1 MSPICCGCIQPVR
14 NLKPSHDNLFFR
26 TRRNPRLGLWT
37 RGAQERP
44 NQRCNVTL
52 LNPVWNVSH
61 QYSLSLSLS
70 LSPLSWVTGCR
81 NDRNTTGSMVSEGM
95 CLISRESTQ
104 CQSFTF
110 INNTRFIQ
118 LFQIPSLFSRLIKS
132 IRKYDTFLYVTSKRL
147 RAFVYHCDLTCV
159 SQPACRTNVTN
170 SGKWISR
177 TGTANV
183 PRNVS
188 RGNWSFRFLY
198 EVQNACSAST
208 F

>member
-70 LSPLSWVTGCR
+70 LL
-81 NDRNTTGSMVSEGM
+81 
-95 CLISRESTQ
+95 SRELPDAGTTATRQDLWCPKGCALSRGKARQ

-132 IRKYDTFLYVTSKRL
+132 IRKYFSLRYEQTVTSVRVPLWSHLCLAASMSNERYEFWKMNFANGNGKRS
-147 RAFVYHCDLTCV
+147 A
-159 SQPACRTNVTN
+159 Q
-170 SGKWISR
+170 
-177 TGTANV
+177 
-183 PRNVS
+183 
-188 RGNWSFRFLY
+188 RF
-198 EVQNACSAST
+198 T
-208 F
+208 R

>member
-70 LSPLSWVTGCR
+70 LL
-81 NDRNTTGSMVSEGM
+81 
-95 CLISRESTQ
+95 SRELPDAGTTATRQDLWCPKGCALSRGKARQ

-132 IRKYDTFLYVTSKRL
+132 IRKYDTFLVYEQTVTSVRVPLWSHLCLAASMSNERYEFWKMNFANGNGKRS
-147 RAFVYHCDLTCV
+147 A
-159 SQPACRTNVTN
+159 Q
-170 SGKWISR
+170 
-177 TGTANV
+177 
-183 PRNVS
+183 
-188 RGNWSFRFLY
+188 RF
-198 EVQNACSAST
+198 T
-208 F
+208 R